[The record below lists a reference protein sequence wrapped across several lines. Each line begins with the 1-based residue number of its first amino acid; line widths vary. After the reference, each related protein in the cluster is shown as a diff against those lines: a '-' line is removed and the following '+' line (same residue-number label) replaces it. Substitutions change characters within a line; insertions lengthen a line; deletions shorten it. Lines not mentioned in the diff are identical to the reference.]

1 MQTARLR
8 QKTLALIRAKTA
20 EVLPLRPHWTD
31 RPDAPRIQYS
41 AGRSGAALAVCAVAV
56 MDDADPRREYYPSGF
71 RKLAERYQERL
82 LTTPRKRA
90 PRPPTIYLR
99 RETFLAIPEDA
110 PRGAIGPVWRE
121 GDTVLAVAGPHL
133 REYAVV
139 IVDGRERIPKA
150 VQKVAADWPGL
161 SPVYYRLA
169 RYPKARAKN
178 VARFLV
184 GVGRFADAIW
194 LLGGFPG

>member
-8 QKTLALIRAKTA
+8 RSSLDRIRAKTA

-31 RPDAPRIQYS
+31 RPDAPCIQYS
-41 AGRSGAALAVCAVAV
+41 APRSGAALAVCAVTV

-71 RKLAERYQERL
+71 RKLAARFQERL

-99 RETFLAIPEDA
+99 RETFLAIPQRRPNAQVPIERFGDFVVL
-110 PRGAIGPVWRE
+110 RGGEVY
-121 GDTVLAVAGPHL
+121 T
-133 REYAVV
+133 VV

-194 LLGGFPG
+194 LLGGFPA